1 MKKVFALILALA
13 LIFAMAIPAFAAE
26 TVTLTIQGHKSGHTY
41 EAYQIFAG
49 DIEGGQLTHIQWGNG
64 VKVADLVAA
73 LKADATLGTLFAS
86 ASETDPMPVVNVL
99 RSWSNESANL
109 DAFAKIVGEHL
120 NTIAA
125 VSTEG
130 TDNKY
135 SFTLDTGYYLIKDKD
150 SNAELADDFYTKF
163 VITLTSNTD
172 VKVKGSVPTVNKKV
186 SHNLNANY
194 TDKITNQLHKTHYYQ
209 WIGSVSSDVSD
220 YDWYWYEFQDTLSA
234 GLTFLQFEQIFIQ
247 HVGDVKTM
255 IYDRSQADPVIKAEY
270 MPDVMTNVGQE
281 VTVKWEDLVQK
292 YPTLLPSDKIVVRY
306 SAKLNSNA
314 VIGNTGNPND
324 VDLIYSNNPQDEE
337 DKGRTTTP
345 PPHVY
350 SFELDVLKQ
359 NQVNKLPLAGVEFV
373 LFHYHTEGSGNV
385 PMYAVL
391 DADKKISSWTANK
404 AEATTLVT
412 DANGKLNVIGIQANM
427 DYYLEENKALS
438 GYIPLEKPV
447 QIIIDSYTVDSAN
460 AISSITYEVDSDSPV
475 TITDGAVSGKIP
487 VTVNNKSGSTL
498 PSTGGV
504 GTTLFYVFG
513 SLMFVGAAVLLVT
526 KKRMAY

>member
-64 VKVADLVAA
+64 VKVAELVAA
-73 LKADATLGTLFAS
+73 LKADTTLGTLFAA

-120 NTIAA
+120 NTIAD

-373 LFHYHTEGSGNV
+373 LFHYHTEGSSNV

-427 DYYLEENKALS
+427 DYYLEETKALP